1 MQHVFLI
8 NPRAGKR
15 NHTARIY
22 GMAEHLRTRHGLSC
36 TCLLTSC
43 PGGAESLA
51 RETAQSGKP
60 VRLYACGGGARSKVW
75 LQIKADIWNREIL
88 PVKTEETGALGSAIL
103 GFAAVTGEKDRLA
116 LAKKFV
122 QLGEPMQPDA
132 ARVEVYREKFQL
144 YKQLRD
150 FQVGSLLK

>member
-1 MQHVFLI
+1 
-8 NPRAGKR
+8 
-15 NHTARIY
+15 
-22 GMAEHLRTRHGLSC
+22 MAYNLEKLEGFGVA
-36 TCLLTSC
+36 
-43 PGGAESLA
+43 PG
-51 RETAQSGKP
+51 
-60 VRLYACGGGARSKVW
+60 RLYACGGGARSKVW

-122 QLGEPMQPDA
+122 QLGEPMRPDA

>member
-1 MQHVFLI
+1 
-8 NPRAGKR
+8 
-15 NHTARIY
+15 
-22 GMAEHLRTRHGLSC
+22 MAYNLEKLEGFGVA
-36 TCLLTSC
+36 
-43 PGGAESLA
+43 PG
-51 RETAQSGKP
+51 
-60 VRLYACGGGARSKVW
+60 RLYACGGGARSKVW

-122 QLGEPMQPDA
+122 RLGEVVRPDPEHVNA
-132 ARVEVYREKFQL
+132 YREKFQL
-144 YKQLRD
+144 YKKLRE